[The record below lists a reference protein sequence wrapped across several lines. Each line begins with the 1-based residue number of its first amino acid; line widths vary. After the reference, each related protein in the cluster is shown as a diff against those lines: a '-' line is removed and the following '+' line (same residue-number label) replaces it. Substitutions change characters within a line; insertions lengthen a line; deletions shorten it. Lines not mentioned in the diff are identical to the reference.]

1 MTAKE
6 GLWAFQNKVMVSL
19 EIDPIKKLTT
29 WYECITEIGYAYD
42 KEGEI
47 YVFATCKDRIANSV
61 TTTKIS
67 EIKFAKKED
76 EERCHRELDIQKE
89 QVS

>member
-29 WYECITEIGYAYD
+29 WYERIIKIGYAYD
-42 KEGEI
+42 EEGEI
-47 YVFATCKDRIANSV
+47 YVFATCKDRMANS
-61 TTTKIS
+61 
-67 EIKFAKKED
+67 EDMRKED
-76 EERCHRELDIQKE
+76 EGK
-89 QVS
+89 